1 MAAII
6 LPILLPV
13 NSIGGKGPTFATGI
27 YSNASTWSNVTGL
40 NTLAF
45 GNVRPDQTNRYWA
58 HLVLA
63 VVVVVWSCWVFFDEL
78 RDYIRLR
85 QAYLTSPQHR
95 LRASATTVLV
105 SGIPKDWCTPEA
117 LDGLYDVFPGGIR
130 NIWINRNYD
139 ELNDKIQQRNKLTA
153 ALEAAETNLVR
164 NAKKAQ
170 MKQAKAEA
178 KKAGSKQTK
187 REEKEEK
194 KIADQKAQAMAQL
207 DGVSANDPHQVKHS
221 IGEVLRQ
228 RPRQQSREESQGRDR
243 KKRLLPIPVVGQ
255 GIEAVGQGL
264 TTVGHG
270 LTNAGKTMLGGFR
283 NVGRE
288 VDEKLNTTNGFV
300 PAEGG
305 VAGDQLQAMG
315 GFVPVDEDSATLDE
329 HRRSEDRASQRPIR
343 DSAMA
348 DVQRRGSE
356 TGSIAGSM
364 KSYNEDDD
372 HDATWRKYL
381 KPKDRD
387 TMRLPIFGWT
397 WMIALPLIGK
407 KVDTINYCRKEVAR
421 LNIEIEDDQ
430 RHPENF
436 PIMNSAF
443 IQFNHQVAAH
453 MACQSVN
460 HHMPKQMAPRMIE
473 ISPDDVIWDNMS
485 ITWWQSYIRTL
496 IVLAMI
502 CGLIIGWAIP
512 VSFTGSL
519 SQIQYLSTTVSWLG
533 WLQTLPPWLL
543 SVIQGILPQALL
555 ALLLLLLPMILRLLA
570 KTQGVPTGVSVEI
583 SVQKFYFAF
592 LFVQVFLV
600 VSVST
605 TITTVV
611 QQIANSPQSIPTI
624 LAENIPKA
632 ANYFFSYLLLQALS
646 TSAGAL
652 LQVVELFSWFVLGP
666 LMDSTARQKWQRQ
679 INLPQTQWGTFFPV
693 YTNLAAIGSYL
704 SLYYILILSNITYR
718 FHLRRHLPLNPRL
731 QRYHLRSLL
740 DRLSLQLPLRHQV
753 PLRHRRTPF
762 PYRRQPALRWPIR
775 HGSRPYRPL
784 FPCHAS
790 R

>member
-1 MAAII
+1 VLRTPKTEFLQKSGLDAYFFIRYLWLLLKIFAPLAAVI
-6 LPILLPV
+6 LPILLPL
-13 NSIGGKGPTFATGI
+13 NSVGGKGPDFATGI
-27 YSNASTWSNVTGL
+27 FSNATTWNNVTGL

-63 VVVVVWSCWVFFDEL
+63 IVVVAWSCWVFFDEL

-117 LDGLYDVFPGGIR
+117 LDGLYDVFPGGVR

-139 ELNDKIQQRNKLTA
+139 ALNDKIQQRNKLAA
-153 ALEAAETNLVR
+153 ALEVAETNLVR
-164 NAKKAQ
+164 NAKQAQ
-170 MKQAKAEA
+170 IKQAKTEA

-187 REEKEEK
+187 KEEKEQK

-228 RPRQQSREESQGRDR
+228 RPGQESREGSQDR
-243 KKRLLPIPVVGQ
+243 GHKKRFVSIAGVGQ
-255 GIEAVGQGL
+255 GIQAVGQGL
-264 TTVGHG
+264 TTVGHE
-270 LTNAGKTMLGGFR
+270 LTIVGKTVLGGFR
-283 NVGRE
+283 NVGKE

-300 PAEGG
+300 PPEGG
-305 VAGDQLQAMG
+305 VAGDQLQATG

-329 HRRSEDRASQRPIR
+329 NRHRERTSSHHVH

-348 DVQRRGSE
+348 DVQRQGSDTPSD
-356 TGSIAGSM
+356 TGSVKYYS
-364 KSYNEDDD
+364 EDDD
-372 HDATWRKYL
+372 RDATWRKYL

-397 WMIALPLIGK
+397 WMIALPLVGK
-407 KVDTINYCRKEVAR
+407 KVDTIYYCRKEVAR
-421 LNIEIEDDQ
+421 LNVEIEDDQ
-430 RHPENF
+430 RHPEKF

-443 IQFNHQVAAH
+443 VQFNLQVAAH

-460 HHMPKQMAPRMIE
+460 HHMPKQMAPRMVE

-485 ITWWQSYIRTL
+485 ITWWQSYIRTFV
-496 IVLAMI
+496 VLAMI
-502 CGLIIGWAIP
+502 CGLVIGWAIP
-512 VSFTGSL
+512 VSFTGTL
-519 SQIQYLSTTVSWLG
+519 SQIEYLSSTISWLG
-533 WLQTLPPWLL
+533 WIQKLPPWLL
-543 SVIQGILPQALL
+543 AVIQGILPQALL
-555 ALLLLLLPMILRLLA
+555 AVLLLLLPMILRLLA

-600 VSVST
+600 VSISS

-652 LQVVELFSWFVLGP
+652 LQVFELISWFILGP
-666 LMDSTARQKWQRQ
+666 LMDSTARQKWSRQ
-679 INLPQTQWGTFFPV
+679 INLPQTQWGSFFPV
-693 YTNLAAIGSYL
+693 YTNLAAIGSYIPPV
-704 SLYYILILSNITYR
+704 LYFDS
-718 FHLRRHLPLNPRL
+718 F
-731 QRYHLRSLL
+731 
-740 DRLSLQLPLRHQV
+740 
-753 PLRHRRTPF
+753 
-762 PYRRQPALRWPIR
+762 
-775 HGSRPYRPL
+775 
-784 FPCHAS
+784 
-790 R
+790 

>member
-1 MAAII
+1 MAAVI
-6 LPILLPV
+6 LPILLPI
-13 NSIGGKGPTFATGI
+13 NAIGGKGPNFATGI
-27 YSNASTWSNVTGL
+27 YSNGSSWSNVTGL
-40 NTLAF
+40 NELAF

-58 HLVLA
+58 HLILA
-63 VVVVVWSCWVFFDEL
+63 ILVVVWSCWVFFDEL

-117 LDGLYDVFPGGIR
+117 LDGLYDVFPGGVR

-139 ELNDKIQQRNKLTA
+139 ELNDKIQLRNKLA
-153 ALEAAETNLVR
+153 AGLEGAETNLVKK
-164 NAKKAQ
+164 AKKAQ
-170 MKQAKAEA
+170 IKQAKAEA

-187 REEKEEK
+187 KEEKEQQ
-194 KIADQKAQAMAQL
+194 KIADQKAEAMAERE
-207 DGVSANDPHQVKHS
+207 GVSANNPHQVKHS
-221 IGEVLRQ
+221 IGEVLQ
-228 RPRQQSREESQGRDR
+228 RPRKESREESQDQSR
-243 KKRLLPIPVVGQ
+243 KKRFGPIPVVGQ
-255 GIEAVGQGL
+255 GIGAVGQGIGAVGQGL

-270 LTNAGKTMLGGFR
+270 LTNVGKTMLGGFR
-283 NVGRE
+283 NVGKE

-305 VAGDQLQAMG
+305 VAGDQLQATG

-329 HRRSEDRASQRPIR
+329 ERPSDDKGSKRPIR

-356 TGSIAGSM
+356 TGSVASSVN
-364 KSYNEDDD
+364 SYHEDDD

-387 TMRLPIFGWT
+387 TMRLPIFGWS

-407 KVDTINYCRKEVAR
+407 KVDTIYHCRKELAR
-421 LNIEIEDDQ
+421 LNVEIEEDQ
-430 RHPENF
+430 RHPEKF
-436 PIMNSAF
+436 PLMNSAF
-443 IQFNHQVAAH
+443 IQFNHQIAAH

-460 HHMPKQMAPRMIE
+460 HHMPKQMAPRMVE

-485 ITWWQSYIRTL
+485 ITWWQSYVRTF
-496 IVLAMI
+496 IVLVLI

-519 SQIQYLSTTVSWLG
+519 SQVQYLANTFTWLG
-533 WLQTLPPWLL
+533 WLARAPNWILAI
-543 SVIQGILPQALL
+543 IQGILPQAILAILL
-555 ALLLLLLPMILRLLA
+555 FLLPMILRLLA
-570 KTQGVPTGVSVEI
+570 RTQGVPTGVAVEI
-583 SVQKFYFAF
+583 SVQKFYFGF

-600 VSVST
+600 VSIST

-611 QQIANSPQSIPTI
+611 QEIANSPQSIPTI

-652 LQVVELFSWFVLGP
+652 LQVFEIISWFILGP
-666 LMDSTARQKWQRQ
+666 LLDSTARQKWQRQ

-693 YTNLAAIGSYL
+693 YTNLAAIGMYS
-704 SLYYILILSNITYR
+704 SA
-718 FHLRRHLPLNPRL
+718 LPYPN
-731 QRYHLRSLL
+731 
-740 DRLSLQLPLRHQV
+740 
-753 PLRHRRTPF
+753 
-762 PYRRQPALRWPIR
+762 AI
-775 HGSRPYRPL
+775 
-784 FPCHAS
+784 
-790 R
+790 